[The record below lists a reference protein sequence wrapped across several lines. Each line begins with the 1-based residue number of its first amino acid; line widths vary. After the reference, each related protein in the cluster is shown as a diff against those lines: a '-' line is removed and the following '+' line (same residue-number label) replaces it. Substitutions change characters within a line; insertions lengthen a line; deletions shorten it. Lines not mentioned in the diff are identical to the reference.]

1 MTRSAP
7 LTNHL
12 GAQALLD
19 ERYRDVPAPLSE
31 SLDQCSERL
40 RPFLRGELAEAMRKV
55 VDECRV
61 VAEQVAAYHPPSPTV
76 HPDLRPI
83 SPEGGGAAEHRMGA
97 RSRCPRL
104 SSRRARMCC
113 ALWC

>member
-12 GAQALLD
+12 GAQALLG

-61 VAEQVAAYHPPSPTV
+61 VAEQVGGAWV
-76 HPDLRPI
+76 PI
-83 SPEGGGAAEHRMGA
+83 SAAVVVGSLLVTARPMFRRVDDAMA
-97 RSRCPRL
+97 RSL
-104 SSRRARMCC
+104 AASHVSRH
-113 ALWC
+113 